1 VRRNQNLS
9 LENTVEKYG
18 QNVNVK
24 KAEGKFKINKDSVN
38 ENGY

>member
-1 VRRNQNLS
+1 
-9 LENTVEKYG
+9 LEDTKEKCG
-18 QNVNVK
+18 QNENAK